1 MTRSPLARI
10 LTILGLSA
18 LLALGAACGGKGNHP
33 ALTGDVVTT
42 TSSTTT
48 TTAAP

>member
-10 LTILGLSA
+10 LAILGLA
-18 LLALGAACGGKGNHP
+18 GLLALGAACGDKNNQP
-33 ALTGDVVTT
+33 ALSGDVVTT
-42 TSSTTT
+42 TSTTS